1 MSIADLDNDGDLDIV
16 INNYDDYSYIYENN
30 ICIGDSIE
38 ISLHWN
44 GSKNSKAIGSE
55 LQLVTKNQKYYRL
68 MEVNSGYISSI
79 PARVHFGVGDID
91 KEDILYLRII
101 WPDGKV
107 SKIDSLSK
115 NKYFKIYR
123 QETLQSIN

>member
-1 MSIADLDNDGDLDIV
+1 
-16 INNYDDYSYIYENN
+16 
-30 ICIGDSIE
+30 
-38 ISLHWN
+38 
-44 GSKNSKAIGSE
+44 
-55 LQLVTKNQKYYRL
+55 

-91 KEDILYLRII
+91 KEDILYLKII

-123 QETLQSIN
+123 QETLQSVN

>member
-1 MSIADLDNDGDLDIV
+1 
-16 INNYDDYSYIYENN
+16 
-30 ICIGDSIE
+30 
-38 ISLHWN
+38 
-44 GSKNSKAIGSE
+44 
-55 LQLVTKNQKYYRL
+55 

-79 PARVHFGVGDID
+79 PSRVHFSVGDID

-107 SKIDSLSK
+107 SKIDSISK

-123 QETLQSIN
+123 QETLQSVN